1 MAMKADIKR
10 VAKRLIPASIWNIWR
25 RSHGRQNRHCIRH
38 DKVPEHLFR
47 NHRVLPRDK
56 AFVLENS
63 IRTHYH
69 KGWRAEERYAPSEQ
83 DLEDHLYNRI
93 RDDRQRIVPWLD
105 HGALLTGEALAA

>member
-69 KGWRAEERYAPSEQ
+69 KGWRAEEKYRTIGLRKTLKTIFTIASGT
-83 DLEDHLYNRI
+83 I
-93 RDDRQRIVPWLD
+93 
-105 HGALLTGEALAA
+105 GSALFRG

>member
-63 IRTHYH
+63 IRTL
-69 KGWRAEERYAPSEQ
+69 S
-83 DLEDHLYNRI
+83 
-93 RDDRQRIVPWLD
+93 QR
-105 HGALLTGEALAA
+105 LASGGKVCTIGSRRP